1 MERGNG
7 GGELSVFAA
16 MGGSRE
22 VVDNHVRG
30 EPAALDDPA
39 FARNEGTVFGGA
51 DDALVD
57 QVVIERSQIPP
68 PQVRVPMIVPRPR

>member
-7 GGELSVFAA
+7 SGELSVFAA
-16 MGGSRE
+16 MGGGRE

-30 EPAALDDPA
+30 EAAALDDPA
-39 FARNEGTVFGGA
+39 LARNEGAVFGGA